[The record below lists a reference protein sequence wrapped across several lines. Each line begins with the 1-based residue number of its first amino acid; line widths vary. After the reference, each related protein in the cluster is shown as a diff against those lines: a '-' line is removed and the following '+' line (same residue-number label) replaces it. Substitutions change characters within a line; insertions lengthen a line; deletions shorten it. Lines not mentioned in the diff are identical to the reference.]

1 MMNTPRFFCTAP
13 LTAHT
18 PLVLPQEVAH
28 HLRVLRLKKDD
39 IFTLFDGQGHEFETR
54 LTVEIKNLSAS
65 APICVELAAPTEVN
79 RERKGRITL
88 IQGLT
93 TADKMDWVI
102 EKAVE
107 LGVHRVIP
115 VTAQRSVLRLDARRA
130 EKKHQHWQ
138 RIIQSASEQC
148 GRNVLMQIDSVCSLE
163 LALTTRLNDTES
175 SLLWVAH
182 PEDARPIVECVDR
195 AKKPIQAID
204 LAIGPEGGWSPQELA
219 LFLQKPNAQM
229 LSLGNRILRTETA
242 GLAAVSML
250 GAYLG
255 W

>member
-1 MMNTPRFFCTAP
+1 MNTPRFFCSAP
-13 LTAHT
+13 LKAQS
-18 PLVLPQEVAH
+18 PLILPKEVVH
-28 HLRVLRLKKDD
+28 HLRVLRLKTGDF
-39 IFTLFDGQGHEFETR
+39 FTLFDGQGHEFETR
-54 LTVEIKNLSAS
+54 LTVELKNLSTS
-65 APICVELAAPTEVN
+65 TPVCVDLSAPTEVN

-88 IQGLT
+88 IQGLA
-93 TADKMDWVI
+93 TADKMDWII

-115 VTAQRSVLRLDARRA
+115 VAAQRSVLRLDAHRA

-138 RIIQSASEQC
+138 RVIESASEQC
-148 GRNVLMQIDSVCSLE
+148 GRNVLMQIDSVCTLE
-163 LALTTRLNDTES
+163 RVLATRLKDIQA

-182 PEDARPIVECVDR
+182 PEEARSMVECVDN
-195 AKKPIQAID
+195 AKKPIHAID
-204 LAIGPEGGWSPQELA
+204 IAIGPEGGWSSQELA
-219 LFLQKPNAQM
+219 LFLQNPDAQT

-242 GLAAVSML
+242 GLATVSML

>member
-1 MMNTPRFFCTAP
+1 M
-13 LTAHT
+13 AHS

-28 HLRVLRLKKDD
+28 HLRVLRLKTGDV
-39 IFTLFDGQGHEFETR
+39 FTLFDGQGHEFETR
-54 LTVEIKNLSAS
+54 LTVDIKNLSAS
-65 APICVELAAPTEVN
+65 SPIYVDLAAPTEVN

-88 IQGLT
+88 IQGLA
-93 TADKMDWVI
+93 TADKMDWII

-115 VTAQRSVLRLDARRA
+115 ITAQRSVLRLDARRA

-148 GRNVLMQIDSVCSLE
+148 GRNVLMQIDTVCTLE
-163 LALTTRLNDTES
+163 LALANRLKETPV

-182 PEDARPIVECVDR
+182 PEGARPMIECLDS
-195 AKKPIQAID
+195 AKKAIQAID
-204 LAIGPEGGWSPQELA
+204 IAIGPEGGWSSQELA
-219 LFLQKPNAQM
+219 LFMQNPDTQT

-242 GLAAVSML
+242 GLATVSML

>member
-1 MMNTPRFFCTAP
+1 MAHSP
-13 LTAHT
+13 LI
-18 PLVLPQEVAH
+18 LPQEVAH

-39 IFTLFDGQGHEFETR
+39 VFTLFDGQGHEFETR

-65 APICVELAAPTEVN
+65 SPICVELAAPAEVN

-107 LGVHRVIP
+107 LGVYRVIP
-115 VTAQRSVLRLDARRA
+115 VTAKRSVLRLDARRA

-148 GRNVLMQIDSVCSLE
+148 GRNVLMQIDSVYSLE
-163 LALTTRLNDTES
+163 LALTTRLNDAES

-182 PEDARPIVECVDR
+182 PEGARPMTECLDR
-195 AKKPIQAID
+195 AKKPIQAIT
-204 LAIGPEGGWSPQELA
+204 LAIGPEGGWSPEELS
-219 LFLQKPNAQM
+219 LFLEKPDTQM
-229 LSLGNRILRTETA
+229 LSLGDRILRTETA

>member
-1 MMNTPRFFCTAP
+1 M
-13 LTAHT
+13 AHS

-28 HLRVLRLKKDD
+28 HLRVLRLKTGDV
-39 IFTLFDGQGHEFETR
+39 FTLFDGQGHEFETR
-54 LTVEIKNLSAS
+54 LTVDIKNLSAS
-65 APICVELAAPTEVN
+65 SPIYVDLAVPTEVN

-88 IQGLT
+88 IQGIA
-93 TADKMDWVI
+93 TADKMDWLI

-115 VTAQRSVLRLDARRA
+115 ITAQRSVLRLDARRA
-130 EKKHQHWQ
+130 EKKHHHWQ

-148 GRNVLMQIDSVCSLE
+148 GRNVLMQIDTVCTLE
-163 LALTTRLNDTES
+163 LALANRLKETPV

-182 PEDARPIVECVDR
+182 PEGARPIIECLDS
-195 AKKPIQAID
+195 AKKAIQAID
-204 LAIGPEGGWSPQELA
+204 IAIGPEGGWSSQELA
-219 LFLQKPNAQM
+219 LFMQNPDTQT

-242 GLAAVSML
+242 GLATVSML

>member
-1 MMNTPRFFCTAP
+1 M
-13 LTAHT
+13 AHS

-28 HLRVLRLKKDD
+28 HLRVLRLKTGDV
-39 IFTLFDGQGHEFETR
+39 FTLFDGQGHEFETR
-54 LTVEIKNLSAS
+54 LTVDIKNLSAS
-65 APICVELAAPTEVN
+65 SPIYVDLAVPTEVN

-88 IQGLT
+88 IQGLA
-93 TADKMDWVI
+93 TADKMDWLI

-115 VTAQRSVLRLDARRA
+115 ITAQRSVLRLDARRA

-148 GRNVLMQIDSVCSLE
+148 GRNVLMQIDTVCTLE
-163 LALTTRLNDTES
+163 LALANRLKETPV

-182 PEDARPIVECVDR
+182 PEGARPMIECLDS
-195 AKKPIQAID
+195 AKKAIQAID
-204 LAIGPEGGWSPQELA
+204 IAIGPEGGWSSQELA
-219 LFLQKPNAQM
+219 LFMQNPDTQT

-242 GLAAVSML
+242 GLATVSML

>member
-1 MMNTPRFFCTAP
+1 M
-13 LTAHT
+13 AHS

-28 HLRVLRLKKDD
+28 HLRVLRLKTGDV
-39 IFTLFDGQGHEFETR
+39 FTLFDGQGHEFETR
-54 LTVEIKNLSAS
+54 LTVDIKNLSAS
-65 APICVELAAPTEVN
+65 SPIYVDLAAPTEVN
-79 RERKGRITL
+79 RERKGRMTL
-88 IQGLT
+88 IQGLA
-93 TADKMDWVI
+93 TADKMDWLI

-115 VTAQRSVLRLDARRA
+115 ITAQRSVLRLDARRA

-148 GRNVLMQIDSVCSLE
+148 GRNVLMQIDTVCTLE
-163 LALTTRLNDTES
+163 LALANRLKETPV

-182 PEDARPIVECVDR
+182 PEGARPIIECLDS
-195 AKKPIQAID
+195 AKKAIQAID
-204 LAIGPEGGWSPQELA
+204 IAIGPEGGWSSQELA
-219 LFLQKPNAQM
+219 LFMQNPDTQT

-242 GLAAVSML
+242 GLATVSML

>member
-1 MMNTPRFFCTAP
+1 MAQS
-13 LTAHT
+13 

-28 HLRVLRLKKDD
+28 HLRVLRLKTGDV
-39 IFTLFDGQGHEFETR
+39 FTLFDGQGHEFETR
-54 LTVEIKNLSAS
+54 LTVDTKSISAS
-65 APICVELAAPTEVN
+65 SPICVDLAAPTEVN
-79 RERKGRITL
+79 RERKGRVTL
-88 IQGLT
+88 IQGLA

-148 GRNVLMQIDSVCSLE
+148 GRNVLMQIDSVCTLE
-163 LALTTRLNDTES
+163 SALTTRLKEAQS

-182 PEDARPIVECVDR
+182 PENARPMIECVDS

-204 LAIGPEGGWSPQELA
+204 IAIGPEGGWSSQELA
-219 LFLQKPNAQM
+219 LFLQYPEAQI

-242 GLAAVSML
+242 GLATISML

>member
-1 MMNTPRFFCTAP
+1 M
-13 LTAHT
+13 AHS
-18 PLVLPQEVAH
+18 PLVLPQEVVH
-28 HLRVLRLKKDD
+28 HLRVLRLKTGDV
-39 IFTLFDGQGHEFETR
+39 FTLFDGQGHEFQTR
-54 LTVEIKNLSAS
+54 LTVEIKTLSAS
-65 APICVELAAPTEVN
+65 SPICVDLTAPTEVN

-88 IQGLT
+88 IQGLA

-148 GRNVLMQIDSVCSLE
+148 GRNVLMQIDSVCTLE
-163 LALTTRLNDTES
+163 LALASRLKETHES
-175 SLLWVAH
+175 ILWVAH
-182 PEDARPIVECVDR
+182 PEGAHPMAECLDN

-204 LAIGPEGGWSPQELA
+204 IAIGPEGGWSSQELA
-219 LFLQKPNAQM
+219 LFLQSPDAKT

-242 GLAAVSML
+242 GLATVSML

>member
-1 MMNTPRFFCTAP
+1 M
-13 LTAHT
+13 AHS

-28 HLRVLRLKKDD
+28 HLRVLRLKTGDV
-39 IFTLFDGQGHEFETR
+39 FTLFDGQGHEFETR
-54 LTVEIKNLSAS
+54 LTVDIKNLSAS
-65 APICVELAAPTEVN
+65 SPIYVDLAVPTEVN

-88 IQGLT
+88 IQGLA
-93 TADKMDWVI
+93 TADKMDWII

-115 VTAQRSVLRLDARRA
+115 ITAQRSVLRLDARRA

-148 GRNVLMQIDSVCSLE
+148 GRNVLMQIDTVCTLE
-163 LALTTRLNDTES
+163 LALANRLKETPV

-182 PEDARPIVECVDR
+182 PEGARPIIECLDS
-195 AKKPIQAID
+195 AKKAIQAID
-204 LAIGPEGGWSPQELA
+204 IAIGPEGGWSSQELA
-219 LFLQKPNAQM
+219 LFMQNPDTQT

-242 GLAAVSML
+242 GLATVSML

>member
-1 MMNTPRFFCTAP
+1 M
-13 LTAHT
+13 AHS

-28 HLRVLRLKKDD
+28 HLRVLRLKTGDV
-39 IFTLFDGQGHEFETR
+39 FTLFDGQGHEFETR
-54 LTVEIKNLSAS
+54 LTVEIKTLSAS
-65 APICVELAAPTEVN
+65 APIYVDLAAPTEVN

-88 IQGLT
+88 IQGLA

-148 GRNVLMQIDSVCSLE
+148 GRNVLMQIDSVCTLE
-163 LALTTRLNDTES
+163 LALASRLKETHA

-182 PEDARPIVECVDR
+182 PEGARPMIECLDS
-195 AKKPIQAID
+195 AKKPIQAINI
-204 LAIGPEGGWSPQELA
+204 AIGPEGGWSSQELA
-219 LFLQKPNAQM
+219 LFLQNPDIQT